1 MIYDIRHLST
11 YAYETPVSF
20 ARCVL
25 RLLPSDRPEQ
35 RVLSRA
41 IEVKPVPAASGARR
55 SFFGNDVVTVTIEA
69 AHRELKVDAR
79 SRVEV
84 TRDTGD
90 LLRQASRPWED
101 VRERAFAAAT
111 LAPSSP
117 AHYLYPS
124 RLVPILGPLSAYA
137 RVSFP
142 PGRPILEAATEL
154 MQRIKADFAYDPKA
168 TVVSTPLIEA
178 FEARRGV
185 CQDFAHIMIACLR
198 GLGLPAAYVSGY
210 LRTLPPPGKK
220 RLEGADA
227 THAWVTAW
235 CGEEF
240 GWLGFDP
247 TNAVLVE
254 NDHIVLASGRDYAD
268 VSPIDGVILGA
279 GSQALTVKVD
289 VVPVT

>member
-1 MIYDIRHLST
+1 MGNRSCLAVFRHD
-11 YAYETPVSF
+11 
-20 ARCVL
+20 
-25 RLLPSDRPEQ
+25 LPSDRAEQ

-41 IEVKPVPAASGARR
+41 IEVRPAPAASAARR

-69 AHRELKVDAR
+69 AHRELRVDAR

-90 LLRQASRPWED
+90 LLRQASRPWEE

-117 AHYLYPS
+117 AHHLYPS

-137 RVSFP
+137 HVSFP

-154 MQRIKADFAYDPKA
+154 MQRIKADFTYDPKA
-168 TVVSTPLIEA
+168 TAVSTPLIEA
-178 FEARRGV
+178 FETRRGV

-198 GLGLPAAYVSGY
+198 GVGLPAAYVSGY

-227 THAWVTAW
+227 THAWVSAW
-235 CGEEF
+235 CGEAF

-247 TNAVLVE
+247 TNAVPVE
-254 NDHIVLASGRDYAD
+254 NDHIVLATGRDYAD
-268 VSPIDGVILGA
+268 VSPIDGVILGSGA
-279 GSQALTVKVD
+279 QALTVKVD
-289 VVPVT
+289 VVPVG

>member
-11 YAYETPVSF
+11 YTYETPVSF

-25 RLLPSDRPEQ
+25 RLLPSDRAEQ
-35 RVLSRA
+35 RVLSRS
-41 IEVKPVPAASGARR
+41 IEVKPVPAASAVRR
-55 SFFGNDVVTVTIEA
+55 SFFGNDVVAVTIEA

-84 TRDTGD
+84 ARDAGD
-90 LLRQASRPWED
+90 LLRQASRPWDE

-117 AHYLYPS
+117 AHHLYPS

-137 RVSFP
+137 HVSFP

-154 MQRIKADFAYDPKA
+154 MQRIKADFTYDPKA
-168 TVVSTPLIEA
+168 TAVSTPLIEA
-178 FEARRGV
+178 FETRRGV

-198 GLGLPAAYVSGY
+198 GVGLPAAYVSGY
-210 LRTLPPPGKK
+210 LRTLPPPGKP

-247 TNAVLVE
+247 TNAMLVE
-254 NDHIVLASGRDYAD
+254 NDHIVLANGRDYAD

-279 GSQALTVKVD
+279 GSQALSVKVD
-289 VVPVT
+289 VVPVA